1 MWKAGL
7 HDADPWI
14 PAHFGRAS
22 LGAIRGATMPVMLG
36 GNAVGP
42 ILAAAVFDG
51 PLDHCHIVNSRGN
64 GTSSVGE
71 LLPAAKQTPQP
82 VYGNIG
88 LLGDCR

>member
-1 MWKAGL
+1 MLESWLTSNRSLEKWGG
-7 HDADPWI
+7 I
-14 PAHFGRAS
+14 FGDE
-22 LGAIRGATMPVMLG
+22 IM
-36 GNAVGP
+36 
-42 ILAAAVFDG
+42 AAAVFDG